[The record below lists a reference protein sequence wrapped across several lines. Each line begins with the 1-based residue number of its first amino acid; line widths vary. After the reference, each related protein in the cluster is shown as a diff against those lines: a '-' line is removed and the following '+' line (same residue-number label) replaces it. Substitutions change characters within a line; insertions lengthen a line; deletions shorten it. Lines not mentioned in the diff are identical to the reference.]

1 MAEHTE
7 NAETDADE
15 KPRHGLGERIREH
28 LRAAEVAAEEAA
40 GYGFVT
46 ETVEAAEAAVNP
58 DHELGTHER
67 KAKREEQPTGGDPPG
82 ESAPD

>member
-1 MAEHTE
+1 MESE
-7 NAETDADE
+7 NPVTDPDE
-15 KPRHGLGERIREH
+15 KPKHGLGERIREH

-46 ETVEAAEAAVNP
+46 ETVEAAEAAINP

-67 KAKREEQPTGGDPPG
+67 RAKRDDTPGGGEQPEQPP
-82 ESAPD
+82 A